1 MDAVTAVNSVV
12 NTTESITDK
21 NPVLIERFDAASES
35 PNNNN
40 NTSTSSSP
48 KNTLVASSLLKMLD
62 DESILAGLE
71 DIPPSLS
78 PKPSSNDPRLLIGE
92 NLLDDPEIFKKSE
105 STGVREMTSSMEYQS
120 EFVKESHGSSHPSDI
135 GSFVHSYSD
144 ISENDDESTPLQFN
158 TARQFE
164 LEFKLHEAEQKIEQL
179 SLQLKGKS
187 MQLEQVQVALMSYE
201 EEIMNLR
208 SHSSPDSDD
217 QEDHPVPSRV
227 SSNGLS
233 QTPTGAVSLE
243 TAEQLSTKIIKLQQ
257 RVEELEDGMVNTKM
271 DNAQLKETNDF
282 LKSKLKKITKKPVE
296 KKQSS
301 NASSV
306 RNIFNRN

>member
-71 DIPPSLS
+71 DIPPS
-78 PKPSSNDPRLLIGE
+78 E